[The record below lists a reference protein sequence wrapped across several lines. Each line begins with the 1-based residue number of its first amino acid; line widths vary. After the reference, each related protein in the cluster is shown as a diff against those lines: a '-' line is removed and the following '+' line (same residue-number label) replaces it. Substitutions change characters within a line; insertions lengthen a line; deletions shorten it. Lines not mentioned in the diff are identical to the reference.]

1 MLFNS
6 LSFAVFL
13 PVVFILYWA
22 IPHKWRWIVLFV
34 SSYYFYMSWNV
45 KYVLLILFTTF
56 ISYIC
61 AIGLDRAK
69 SKRTKKIMIVS
80 TLIASLG
87 CLFFFKYFNFVSAS
101 IAELLGLF
109 TLQVHPVTLNLLLP
123 VGISF
128 YTFQTLGYVIDV
140 YRGDVRAEKHFG
152 KYATFI
158 AFFPQLVAGPIE
170 RSRNLLPQILA
181 EHRFD
186 YEKAAAGMRL
196 MVWGFF
202 KKIVIADTLPVYIDT
217 IYNALPQ
224 YTGGP
229 LLAASL
235 MFAIQI
241 YCDFSGYSDI
251 AIGTAHLFGID
262 LMKNFDSPYFSA
274 SVKEFWARWHISLST
289 WLRDY
294 VYIPL
299 GGNRVSKPRNAFNL
313 MATFLISGLWHGAN
327 WTYVVWGGI
336 HGFAQIAEKYIF
348 RIDTKK
354 QDWRSHKTKWWFSVL
369 ITFIFVTFAWIFF
382 RAGTI
387 QDAFYVITHMF
398 QGISNPL
405 LYISQ
410 TNAAL
415 GMDKLTFLGMA
426 VSIALLILY
435 DYFSLKTEVLDKIK
449 SCGPLIRWAI
459 YLVFVIFLIFNI
471 PITSGQE
478 FIYFQF

>member
-1 MLFNS
+1 
-6 LSFAVFL
+6 
-13 PVVFILYWA
+13 
-22 IPHKWRWIVLFV
+22 
-34 SSYYFYMSWNV
+34 
-45 KYVLLILFTTF
+45 
-56 ISYIC
+56 
-61 AIGLDRAK
+61 
-69 SKRTKKIMIVS
+69 
-80 TLIASLG
+80 
-87 CLFFFKYFNFVSAS
+87 
-101 IAELLGLF
+101 
-109 TLQVHPVTLNLLLP
+109 
-123 VGISF
+123 
-128 YTFQTLGYVIDV
+128 
-140 YRGDVRAEKHFG
+140 
-152 KYATFI
+152 
-158 AFFPQLVAGPIE
+158 
-170 RSRNLLPQILA
+170 
-181 EHRFD
+181 
-186 YEKAAAGMRL
+186 

-202 KKIVIADTLPVYIDT
+202 KKIVIADTLAVYIDT

-354 QDWRSHKTKWWFSVL
+354 QDRRSHKTKWWFSVL

-426 VSIALLILY
+426 ASIALLILY

-449 SCGPLIRWAI
+449 SCGPVIRWAI

>member
-1 MLFNS
+1 
-6 LSFAVFL
+6 
-13 PVVFILYWA
+13 
-22 IPHKWRWIVLFV
+22 
-34 SSYYFYMSWNV
+34 
-45 KYVLLILFTTF
+45 
-56 ISYIC
+56 
-61 AIGLDRAK
+61 
-69 SKRTKKIMIVS
+69 MIVS
-80 TLIASLG
+80 TLIASLS

-140 YRGDVRAEKHFG
+140 YRGDVKAEKHFG

-158 AFFPQLVAGPIE
+158 AFF
-170 RSRNLLPQILA
+170 RSWFPDQSSGAVICC
-181 EHRFD
+181 HRF
-186 YEKAAAGMRL
+186 L
-196 MVWGFF
+196 QS
-202 KKIVIADTLPVYIDT
+202 IDL
-217 IYNALPQ
+217 N
-224 YTGGP
+224 
-229 LLAASL
+229 
-235 MFAIQI
+235 
-241 YCDFSGYSDI
+241 
-251 AIGTAHLFGID
+251 LFGID